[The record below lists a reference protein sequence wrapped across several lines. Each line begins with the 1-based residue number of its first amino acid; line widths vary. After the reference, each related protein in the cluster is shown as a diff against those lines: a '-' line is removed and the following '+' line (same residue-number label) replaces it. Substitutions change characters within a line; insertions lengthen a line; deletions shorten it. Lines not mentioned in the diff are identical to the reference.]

1 MDPITEAI
9 WNGDLKEIQKLIKAG
24 EDINKQ
30 SEFSGQ
36 TPIHLA
42 LQENKRE
49 IAIYLVENGANLNII
64 DNNGLTP
71 LMIAVD
77 IPSRDMVE
85 LLLLHGANVDAIN
98 EYGETCLHKVIDQ
111 NSKIAHLLMSYGANP
126 FFKDNDNAIPR
137 DYVTNKGVLSFLER
151 YSNKFRDYSPALF
164 FDFVNEYK
172 NIAMEIGNEFIID
185 INKLKEIDFIKRGA
199 FGDVW
204 KGIYD
209 GKPVAIKKFLK
220 ELRGSDLEMF
230 YREVAL
236 LVKCKHPNIVE
247 TIGFHLLDK
256 ADPIKSTYPTCIVLE
271 YVPRGSL
278 SERLKKLLEKNL
290 RIKKDTIISYA
301 IDIAEGMKYLHD
313 KGVIH
318 RDLKSGNILITNENH
333 LKIIDFGLARY
344 KAGETDITGEMT
356 INIGTPNWMAPEILR
371 GESDYTPKVDV
382 YSYGLVLWEMVYRE
396 IPYKKLLLQVGMEEF
411 KSKVG
416 FDKPTLKLPKKYLP
430 EEMNNLMARCWDHD
444 PDKRPEFSE
453 ICETLK
459 EIKNKK

>member
-204 KGIYD
+204 KGEYN
-209 GKPVAIKKFLK
+209 GKVVAIKKFPKLQQQNL
-220 ELRGSDLEMF
+220 ELF
-230 YREVAL
+230 HREVAL
-236 LVKCKHPNIVE
+236 LCKSNHPNIVQ
-247 TIGFHLLDK
+247 TIAFNINQDQDPDK
-256 ADPIKSTYPTCIVLE
+256 YPTCIVLE
-271 YVPRGSL
+271 YVPKGNL
-278 SERLKKLLEKNL
+278 FDRLKKL
-290 RIKKDTIISYA
+290 KKKKLKLKKSTIVNYA
-301 IDIAEGMKYLHD
+301 KDIAEGMKYLHSMNI
-313 KGVIH
+313 IH
-318 RDLKSGNILITNENH
+318 RDLKSSNLLITEDNRI
-333 LKIIDFGLARY
+333 KITDFGLARF
-344 KAGETDITGEMT
+344 KSNEDQIDQEMSL
-356 INIGTPNWMAPEILR
+356 NVGTFNWMAPEILR
-371 GESDYTPKVDV
+371 GEANYSSKVDV
-382 YSYGLVLWEMVYRE
+382 YNYGLVLWEIVFRE
-396 IPYKKLLLQVGMEEF
+396 VPYKAHLISIQNYDLRNE
-411 KSKVG
+411 VG
-416 FDKPTLKLPKKYLP
+416 FKRVRPDLPTTEQAPQEIIDLIQ
-430 EEMNNLMARCWDHD
+430 RCWDHD
-444 PDKRPEFSE
+444 PDVRPAFDEVCD
-453 ICETLK
+453 ILAK
-459 EIKNKK
+459 L